1 MRKSSMKLLKFAAI
15 PLAVSACF
23 SFNAQADLT
32 FNGFASIR
40 ATTLDSDTGA
50 SPFQK
55 LKGDGDIS
63 FKDESLFALQ
73 ARADLGDGL
82 SATVQ
87 FMAEG
92 SNDFSVEARWAYLSY
107 QLNDNHRLS
116 AGRFANPVFFQSQY
130 EKVGY
135 AHNFARLPKAVYFGF
150 DFATIEGIALDSTFL
165 IGDYTLDTKVLY
177 GSWSGTTYVAA
188 IGSEET
194 FGLKDEISVNAVLS
208 GEWWKVFAGGIF
220 AKVEGGSLDNVFA
233 SLAQPGINYALATGA
248 TQAQA
253 DGLIEALSAEGKD
266 GVYWYAGFNLDY
278 NNVLFDFEYADY
290 SIQESAD
297 APNTSWYAALGYR
310 FDQYVLTVHTED
322 YSQEP
327 DFGAFDSVT
336 NPVLNGTGRAIQ
348 SALGAQ
354 SFDGSGITLRY
365 DFHPS
370 AALKVDYFSGNDV
383 RANVGDYSIWSVG
396 VDLVF

>member
-1 MRKSSMKLLKFAAI
+1 MKKASRKLLRLAAL

-40 ATTLDSDTGA
+40 ATSLDSDTGA

-73 ARADLGDGL
+73 ARADLGEGL

-87 FMAEG
+87 LTAEG
-92 SNDFSVEARWAYLSY
+92 TNDFNVEARWAYLSY
-107 QLNDNHRLS
+107 QLNDTHRVS
-116 AGRFANPVFFQSQY
+116 AGRFANPLFFQSQY

-150 DFATIEGIALDSTFL
+150 DYATIEGIALDSTFL

-177 GSWSGTTYVAA
+177 GSWDGTTYLAA
-188 IGSEET
+188 TDSEET
-194 FGLKDEISVNAVLS
+194 FGLTDEISVNAVLS
-208 GEWWKVFAGGIF
+208 GDWWKVYAGFLFATL
-220 AKVEGGSLDNVFA
+220 EGGSLDGVFA
-233 SLAQPGINYALATGA
+233 TLAQPGINYALATGA

-253 DGLIEALSAEGKD
+253 DGLIEALNADGKD
-266 GVYWYAGFNLDY
+266 GVYWYGGFNLDY

-290 SIQESAD
+290 GIQDSAD

-322 YSQEP
+322 YSQDS

-336 NPVLNGTGRAIQ
+336 NPVLNATGRAIQ
-348 SALGAQ
+348 SALGAHN
-354 SFDGSGITLRY
+354 FDGSGITLRY

-370 AALKVDYFSGNDV
+370 AAFKVDYFSGNDV
-383 RANVGDYSIWSVG
+383 RPSVGDYSIWSVG